1 MKSEDDTVS
10 TLDGPVWEALLQ
22 QVNAPL
28 ASVVGWGAATTQGL
42 VRTRNEDSWG
52 HDQQRLFVVADG
64 MGGFEGGDVAAEA
77 AVRTLVSAS
86 AVGGDVDFERWISSA
101 NIAIRAAARQNGF
114 DRSGAAVV
122 ACAVRGGL
130 VVVAHVG
137 DTRAY
142 RLRDGVLAAL
152 TRDHTVEAELQAEGL
167 ESLASTRSRR
177 ELGALTRYLGG
188 ADDVAQPVVDSHV
201 PSVGDRLILCSDG
214 VSRQLSIK
222 EMANAAM
229 LADPSG
235 AAHQLVQAAD
245 EKGGRDNATA
255 LCIDFG
261 VDTEHEKQ
269 STRSKRDSD

>member
-28 ASVVGWGAATTQGL
+28 ASVIGWGAATTQGL

-52 HDQQRLFVVADG
+52 NHGERLFVVADG
-64 MGGFEGGDVAAEA
+64 MGGFDGGDVAAEV

-86 AVGGDVDFERWISSA
+86 AVGGDIDFERWIASV
-101 NIAIRAAARQNGF
+101 NIAIRAAALQNGF
-114 DRSGAAVV
+114 DRCGAAVV
-122 ACAVRGGL
+122 ACAVHGGL

-137 DTRAY
+137 DARAY
-142 RLRDGVLAAL
+142 RLRDGALVAL
-152 TRDHTVEAELQAEGL
+152 TRDHTVEAELRAEGL

-188 ADDVAQPVVDSHV
+188 ADDVGQPVLDSQV
-201 PSVGDRLILCSDG
+201 PLAGDRLILCSDG
-214 VSRQLSIK
+214 ISRQLSTA
-222 EMANAAM
+222 EMAELAM
-229 LADPSG
+229 LEDPLG

-261 VDTEHEKQ
+261 VDPKNDKQ
-269 STRSKRDSD
+269 GTRSKRGSN